1 MGRQRLRGRMAGL
14 ATAGALAMG
23 LAFSAGTAGAQ
34 SLADTLVAAYS
45 NSGLLEQN
53 RALLRAADEDVA
65 QAVALLRPIVSYAAE
80 VGFSDNSAV
89 PGAGDWASNFTLA
102 ASWLLYDF
110 GQSRLRIDLQ
120 KEVVLATREQ
130 LLSVEQQV
138 LLRAVAA
145 YAGVLS
151 NIALVDLAENNLR
164 VLGEQLRADQDR
176 FEVGEITRTDVSL
189 TESRVAAARSQLAA
203 ARGALDLAREE
214 YRAATGIQATN
225 IQQPPA
231 PPAIPATPEE
241 ALAIARQ
248 RQPQLRQAQ
257 RQVTVSEL
265 GIQLAEAAL
274 RPRLNLS
281 ARASLNDSFDQSSSI
296 GVELSG
302 PIYQGGALT
311 SAIRQ
316 AQANR
321 DAARG
326 ALINT
331 QFIVDQNVRN
341 SYVNLGVANARITAI
356 DAQIEAARLTLE
368 GAREEQSLGARTTLD
383 VLIFEQDLL
392 NAQTDRVTALTDRF
406 LALFDILASS
416 GLLTVQNLG
425 LNVPIYD
432 PSAYYNAVDNAPTT
446 LVSPQ
451 GEQLDRVLRSLNRN

>member
-1 MGRQRLRGRMAGL
+1 MGRQKLGRWLVAA
-14 ATAGALAMG
+14 ATAGTLG
-23 LAFSAGTAGAQ
+23 LAAGGAGAQ
-34 SLADTLVAAYS
+34 SLADSLVAAYT

-53 RALLRAADEDVA
+53 RALLRATDEDVA
-65 QAVALLRPIVSYAAE
+65 QAVARLRPIVNYVAE
-80 VGFSDNSAV
+80 VGYSDNTAV
-89 PGAGDWASNFTLA
+89 VGAADWASNFTLV

-120 KEVVLATREQ
+120 QEVVLATREQ
-130 LLSVEQQV
+130 LISIEQQV
-138 LLRAVAA
+138 LGRAVSA

-151 NIALVDLAENNLR
+151 NFALVDLAENNLR

-203 ARGALDLAREE
+203 ARGALELAREE
-214 YRAATGIQATN
+214 YRSATGIEATN
-225 IQQPPA
+225 VQPP
-231 PPAIPATPEE
+231 PPVPAIPATPEE

-257 RQVTVSEL
+257 RQVTVAEL
-265 GIQLAEAAL
+265 GIQVAEASL
-274 RPRLNLS
+274 RPTLSLS
-281 ARASLNDSFDQSSSI
+281 ARGSVNDSFDQFSSL

-302 PIYQGGALT
+302 PIYQGGQISSL
-311 SAIRQ
+311 IRQ

-331 QFIVDQNVRN
+331 QFLVEQGVANA
-341 SYVNLGVANARITAI
+341 YVTLNVANARITAI

-392 NAQTDRVTALTDRF
+392 NAQTDRVTAATDRF
-406 LALFDILASS
+406 TAIFDILASA

-425 LNVPIYD
+425 LNVPSYD
-432 PSAYYNAVDNAPTT
+432 PAAYYNAVRGAPTT
-446 LVSPQ
+446 FVSPQ
-451 GEQLDRVLRSLNRN
+451 GEQLDRVLQSLGRN

>member
-1 MGRQRLRGRMAGL
+1 MGRQKLGRWIAAAMA
-14 ATAGALAMG
+14 
-23 LAFSAGTAGAQ
+23 AGTLSLAAGGAGAQ
-34 SLADTLVAAYS
+34 SLADSLVAAYT

-65 QAVALLRPIVSYAAE
+65 QAVSRLRPIVSY
-80 VGFSDNSAV
+80 VGTVGYSDPV
-89 PGAGDWASNFTLA
+89 PPGGDNFTSNFSLS
-102 ASWLLYDF
+102 ASWLLSDF
-110 GQSRLRIDLQ
+110 GRSQLAIDLQ
-120 KEVVLATREQ
+120 KELVLATREQ
-130 LLSVEQQV
+130 LVSIEQQV
-138 LLRAVAA
+138 LRRAVIA

-151 NIALVDLAENNLR
+151 NFALVDLAENNLR

-214 YRAATGIQATN
+214 YRAATGIEARN
-225 IQQPPA
+225 VQPP
-231 PPAIPATPEE
+231 PPTPAIPATPDE

-265 GIQLAEAAL
+265 GIQLAEASL
-274 RPRLNLS
+274 RPALNLS
-281 ARASLNDSFDQSSSI
+281 ARSSVNDSFDQNSSI
-296 GVELSG
+296 GIELSG
-302 PIYQGGALT
+302 PIYQGGQIA
-311 SAIRQ
+311 SRIRQ

-331 QFIVDQNVRN
+331 QFLVEQGVANA
-341 SYVNLGVANARITAI
+341 YVTLNVANARITAI

-392 NAQTDRVTALTDRF
+392 NAQTDRVTAATDRF
-406 LALFDILASS
+406 TAIFEILASA

-425 LNVPIYD
+425 LNVPSYD
-432 PSAYYNAVDNAPTT
+432 PAAYYNAVRGAPTT

-451 GEQLDRVLRSLNRN
+451 GEQLDRVLRSLGRN